1 MIVGLARSRTSPITY
16 CVVFPEVAVYKSI
29 LVPLD
34 GSRRAEAIL
43 PHVESLALSYK
54 SYVLMLRVIE
64 PGQVIVDP
72 HESMLQLQ
80 LEEFKNK
87 EQEVRAY
94 LRGHIGEFRERG
106 IKTDLR
112 IAQGPVVKSI
122 IQMAS
127 WFAVFLPPHQ
137 LPQRT
142 CSYPRRTPDIC
153 QVALLRY
160 ECIRKPGISIF
171 SQTPPVSPKYQ
182 PRYRP
187 RCRATL
193 ASARWGRS
201 CLPSSEIRPGRRS
214 RLQRLE
220 SVEVWWAS

>member
-1 MIVGLARSRTSPITY
+1 M
-16 CVVFPEVAVYKSI
+16 YKSI

-80 LEEFKNK
+80 LEEFKTK
-87 EQEVRAY
+87 EEEARAY

-122 IQMAS
+122 IQMAES
-127 WFAVFLPPHQ
+127 ENVDLVAMASHG
-137 LPQRT
+137 RT
-142 CSYPRRTPDIC
+142 GLARAFYGS
-153 QVALLRY
+153 VAAGVLNRINRPLLLVR
-160 ECIRKPGISIF
+160 SI
-171 SQTPPVSPKYQ
+171 
-182 PRYRP
+182 
-187 RCRATL
+187 
-193 ASARWGRS
+193 G
-201 CLPSSEIRPGRRS
+201 G
-214 RLQRLE
+214 
-220 SVEVWWAS
+220 